1 MIDGMQNRS
10 LNMLEFG
17 KVLEH
22 LASFAVSDAGR
33 EACLAILPQCSLAEI
48 EQQAKLFDE
57 TRLWQQYSNFKL
69 TNFPDL
75 AGVIS
80 FLSRSGEFLDMD
92 ALWAVRAVL
101 MQAREVEQTLLGSG
115 VGSGVG
121 SGLTSGKNSA
131 PNKADEYW
139 PLLKSLFLSYPMP
152 HSTISA
158 LLRCISDDGLLND
171 QSSPELALIRGEVRA
186 IHQQCTRKVKE
197 FAKNNNITQ
206 YLQEEF
212 MTLSSDRYVL
222 PFKSSFKS
230 QLDGIIHDYSQ
241 TGETCYFEPFFL
253 VTLNNKLQ
261 ELKKEER
268 EEERK
273 VLRYISGI
281 IRSEES
287 ALKATYNFL
296 VELDILLAK
305 ITLATKY
312 DGRMLSFI
320 PDGEVYLKNAKHPLL
335 ALMACP
341 GSTPTP
347 DSTDSTSNHVSKSAS
362 GKKPGN
368 QAVSVVP
375 VDIELPR
382 GQRALIIS
390 GGNAGGKTVSL
401 KTLGLIALM
410 GLAAIPVPVGPG
422 STLPLWKHVFAFIG
436 DEQSLDEHVSTYT
449 AQIEHLADIWD
460 MVGKDSLVILDEF
473 GAGTDPSQGSA
484 LAQAVVDE
492 ILQAGGYVLAATHF
506 PAFKAYALS
515 RSDVRA
521 ASVLFDSNSKKPLYT
536 LVYDQVGASLALDV
550 ARAHGLPAQIIKQA
564 EKYLLVED
572 KEASDLIDRLNALAV
587 EREKEITR
595 LKQTEAELDAKKQKL
610 NERFEKERLML
621 LQQLDQTRREVVAQI
636 KAEQIGRKQAL
647 KEFSAIKE
655 KLVAEA
661 PATHARISEEQ
672 SLELFASLV
681 PGAQATYIP
690 WGRKGLIEDIDAKK
704 QRAKLDFNEVS
715 IWAAFADLQTGA
727 ANSANSKQILP
738 STSKAFAGKT
748 KDEKSET
755 SAGTGGFVPLQIDFR
770 GQRAEEVLL
779 ELERLIDQAIISGRE
794 ELEIVHGR
802 GTGALRREIH
812 NFLRYQP
819 GVANFYTANEDQGG
833 DGVTIL
839 ELK

>member
-1 MIDGMQNRS
+1 MTDGMQNRS
-10 LNMLEFG
+10 LSMLEFG

-22 LASFAVSDAGR
+22 LAEYAVSDAGR
-33 EACLAILPQCSLAEI
+33 EACLAIFPQSSLSEI
-48 EQQAKLFDE
+48 EKQTKLFNE
-57 TRLWQQYSNFKL
+57 TRLWQQHSNFKL
-69 TNFPDL
+69 SNFPDL

-101 MQAREVEQTLLGSG
+101 MQAREVEETLLASSKNFGSI
-115 VGSGVG
+115 
-121 SGLTSGKNSA
+121 
-131 PNKADEYW
+131 KADDYW

-158 LLRCISDDGLLND
+158 LIRCISDDGLLND

-222 PFKSSFKS
+222 PFKSSFKG

-281 IRSEES
+281 IRSEEP
-287 ALKATYNFL
+287 ALRAAYNFL

-305 ITLATKY
+305 IALAGKY

-320 PDGEVYLKNAKHPLL
+320 EDGEVYLKNAMHPLL
-335 ALMACP
+335 VLMYDSVP
-341 GSTPTP
+341 GQC
-347 DSTDSTSNHVSKSAS
+347 DSNSNSTS
-362 GKKPGN
+362 KKGPAKKQGS
-368 QAVSVVP
+368 QVVP
-375 VDIELPR
+375 VDIELPK

-449 AQIEHLADIWD
+449 AQIEHLAEIWEL
-460 MVGKDSLVILDEF
+460 VGKDSLVILDEF

-521 ASVLFDSNSKKPLYT
+521 ASVLFDSNNKKPLYT

-572 KEASDLIDRLNALAV
+572 KEASDLIDRLNGLAV
-587 EREKEITR
+587 EREKEIAK

-610 NERFEKERLML
+610 NERFEKERLKL

-647 KEFSAIKE
+647 KEFSTIKE
-655 KLVAEA
+655 KLAAEA
-661 PATHARISEEQ
+661 PASQSIMSEEQ

-690 WGRKGLIEDIDAKK
+690 WGRKGIIEDVDAKK
-704 QRAKLDFNEVS
+704 QRAKLDFNGVS
-715 IWAAFADLQTGA
+715 IWAAFADLQTGSQAGA
-727 ANSANSKQILP
+727 ANAAGAKQILP
-738 STSKAFAGKT
+738 STPKLSGKSFGRAFEGTGKA
-748 KDEKSET
+748 EKSEST
-755 SAGTGGFVPLQIDFR
+755 SGASTFVPLQIDFR
-770 GQRAEEVLL
+770 GQRAEEVIL
-779 ELERLIDQAIISGRE
+779 ELERLIDQAILSGRE

-833 DGVTIL
+833 DGVTIV